1 MSTSATLPAAR
12 DALALSSLLLD
23 RSDEI
28 FEDSRKLTRVLC
40 ERGDNTFTSLADLK
54 LAAAD
59 GTLGQSCLSLMRGVA
74 LQGAG
79 KDAKIAQES
88 IRELQ
93 MHREMVIES
102 RKEAL
107 SERIKAM
114 EQAKDSIAM
123 ELKEKMKTADSKL
136 LDRLKAIVAGSGSG
150 GNVVTSPSSS

>member
-12 DALALSSLLLD
+12 DALALTSLLLD

-28 FEDSRKLTRVLC
+28 FEDSRKLTRVPC

-54 LAAAD
+54 LAASD
-59 GTLGQSCLSLMRGVA
+59 GAAGQSCLSLIRGVA
-74 LQGAG
+74 LQGAA

-107 SERIKAM
+107 SERIKIM
-114 EQAKDSIAM
+114 EQAKDSLAM
-123 ELKEKMKTADSKL
+123 ELKEKMKVADSKL
-136 LDRLKAIVAGSGSG
+136 LEKLKAIVSNGSGVG
-150 GNVVTSPSSS
+150 GTTSAS